1 MKIGITFVAFS
12 HLNAGYIQMLEE
24 ARKQCDYLIV
34 GLNTTPKKQIE
45 AVHNN
50 NLTNRYIQLNGCKYV
65 NEVIPYETEVDV
77 ENILRTFKIDVRII
91 GEEYK
96 LKSFT
101 AKEYC
106 TQNNIEIYYNKRNLK
121 PYLSYKRKHS

>member
-1 MKIGITFVAFS
+1 MKIGITFVAFN
-12 HLNAGYIQMLEE
+12 HLNASYIQMLEE

-34 GLNTTPKKQIE
+34 GLNTTPKEQIQ
-45 AVHNN
+45 AAYPN

-96 LKSFT
+96 QKSFT

-121 PYLSYKRKHS
+121 PYLSYKKKHS